1 VADSLVTTDSQN
13 LLFASVNGAIPV
25 GSTLYV
31 RPVVDF
37 RLQSF
42 GTQPGEVDLGGN
54 WILGGGFDLPL
65 RILAV
70 DFFPR
75 VKVNVGRMKAPDGTS
90 QGLIGIDVSGT
101 VRFR

>member
-42 GTQPGEVDLGGN
+42 GTPPGEVDLGGN
-54 WILGGGFDLPL
+54 WILGGGCGRRTVHASDA
-65 RILAV
+65 R
-70 DFFPR
+70 
-75 VKVNVGRMKAPDGTS
+75 VGR
-90 QGLIGIDVSGT
+90 
-101 VRFR
+101 FFF